1 MILGACLRGALHLS
15 LLLVAHGRPRPLVP
29 LTIILASIIAV
40 FFWARAGRKSAQLE
54 DAQQAKAAA
63 AALPAR
69 ERKKWTA
76 AAAAAANAVEEGEGE
91 GDEGSRA
98 PMSNKQQAKMQR
110 AAQASP

>member
-1 MILGACLRGALHLS
+1 MELS
-15 LLLVAHGRPRPLVP
+15 FVAP

-54 DAQQAKAAA
+54 DAQRQQQAKAAA

-76 AAAAAANAVEEGEGE
+76 AAAAADAEEDEGDGE
-91 GDEGSRA
+91 GDEGTRA

>member
-1 MILGACLRGALHLS
+1 MPMELS
-15 LLLVAHGRPRPLVP
+15 FVVP

-40 FFWARAGRKSAQLE
+40 FFWARAGRKNAQLE

-76 AAAAAANAVEEGEGE
+76 AAAAAAANAEEEEGDGE
-91 GDEGSRA
+91 EDEGTRA

>member
-1 MILGACLRGALHLS
+1 MPMELS
-15 LLLVAHGRPRPLVP
+15 FVVP

-40 FFWARAGRKSAQLE
+40 FFWARAGRKNAQLE

-76 AAAAAANAVEEGEGE
+76 AAAAAANAEEEEGDGE
-91 GDEGSRA
+91 GDDGTRA

>member
-1 MILGACLRGALHLS
+1 MPLELS
-15 LLLVAHGRPRPLVP
+15 FVVP

-76 AAAAAANAVEEGEGE
+76 AAAAAANAEEEEGDGE
-91 GDEGSRA
+91 GDDGTRA